1 MSNANDLNLLNDT
14 SGHIQGEATAGSEQ
28 NNEQQKVAEMLAFLE
43 NEDKTQR
50 MLAARYFCDHRD
62 ERAIPQLI
70 HLLQAD
76 LCPLTRVSAAYALGR
91 NASEMAV
98 PALIEVLAQDWN
110 GYVRKGVVWAL
121 GNCGDRRAVLPLIK
135 ALETDISAVR
145 LWAASSLA
153 QVAKLEYDDI
163 IKSIPPL
170 IRGLRR
176 DKMAA
181 VRSNCAWSMGQ
192 LCREMPSN
200 AIYGTAIDALIE
212 ALVEDKDVG
221 VKEDVRS
228 ALLRVGDPNGLQMI
242 EELELEGL
250 I

>member
-1 MSNANDLNLLNDT
+1 
-14 SGHIQGEATAGSEQ
+14 
-28 NNEQQKVAEMLAFLE
+28 
-43 NEDKTQR
+43 
-50 MLAARYFCDHRD
+50 
-62 ERAIPQLI
+62 
-70 HLLQAD
+70 
-76 LCPLTRVSAAYALGR
+76 VSAAYALGR
-91 NASEMAV
+91 NASELAV

-153 QVAKLEYDDI
+153 QVAKREYDDI